1 MNSGLNR
8 LHSHLKSKKIG
19 IIVDNNFIVGL
30 IFIAN
35 RVRLFNTK
43 ISINYENQAYIL
55 YCC

>member
-8 LHSHLKSKKIG
+8 FYIPMKKIG
-19 IIVDNNFIVGL
+19 IIVNNNFIIGL

-43 ISINYENQAYIL
+43 ISINYENQAYIN